1 VPPGGDPA
9 EVYEGRSALLAE
21 ADAGDEFAVY
31 HLAEHHGTPLG
42 LAPSPGLFLAT
53 AARATSR
60 IRLAPTTYIV
70 PLYDPLRLAQEIAML
85 DQLSHGRL
93 EVGVGKGSSP
103 HEAAMFGLTAAQAA
117 ERFEE
122 LLPVVIDALSSD
134 RFAGPAD
141 LDQLVDEGKLFIGSP
156 RSVAGQVE
164 EAVTAGEV
172 NYVAGSFAWG
182 SLPPD
187 AARHSLRLFRDEV
200 VPVVRRAARRR

>member
-9 EVYEGRSALLAE
+9 EVYEGRLALLAE

-85 DQLSHGRL
+85 DQLF
-93 EVGVGKGSSP
+93 P
-103 HEAAMFGLTAAQAA
+103 TTA
-117 ERFEE
+117 
-122 LLPVVIDALSSD
+122 
-134 RFAGPAD
+134 
-141 LDQLVDEGKLFIGSP
+141 
-156 RSVAGQVE
+156 
-164 EAVTAGEV
+164 
-172 NYVAGSFAWG
+172 
-182 SLPPD
+182 PPT
-187 AARHSLRLFRDEV
+187 
-200 VPVVRRAARRR
+200 